1 MVDEVYPTEISR
13 FKSLNARLGIKSSF
27 KNAKRNIALIIL
39 LWLSNGKLSKYSYFE
54 SKDNK
59 IVIKQKYVENLY
71 QYINS
76 SIKDNNENLDNFIKN
91 INEFELVTN
100 QLEPIQVA
108 FQLVWPLAEISFEDK
123 NLKDNEERTGSKRYP
138 KIISYTSN
146 VDLIHDAFIGQE
158 ELLKLILSK
167 WLFLKG
173 NIDLRWDNEI
183 EQQAEEKLLKL
194 LSLISDQTAFKIV
207 ANGKGIVFQKN
218 GIYESI
224 ANNGKDTLVN
234 ISGDKEI
241 KGPLRVMS
249 AAIKG
254 NIEPFLESTTRPSGH
269 VKLKDTSA
277 ESIKSFAER
286 IITGQKLSN
295 VDLESELET
304 STALTEKEPLSTSIN
319 IGKNIIYY
327 GAPGTGKSYRL
338 TNIIRKNGISDYN
351 PKIGNEF
358 VERVT
363 LHPEYSYSEFVGQIM
378 PVVKSTSGT
387 DKTIT
392 YDFQPGDFTRTLKKA
407 YDNLDQPV
415 FLIMEEMSRANVAA
429 VFGDLFQLLDRD
441 EDGFSEYA
449 ITNTMIAKYVFPE
462 KNKTNIYLPSNLMII
477 GTVNT
482 SDQNVFAMDTAF
494 KRRFTWEYVS
504 PVVDEEGF
512 DNNPD
517 IKISDD
523 VTVSWYTLYMTLN
536 DFITRELGLTEDK
549 QIGPYFIKFGNSTM
563 KPEELIKDKLL
574 QYLWEDVD
582 TVARRMNGGARSLFN
597 SRIASFADLYDSFG
611 KESVFSNKF
620 IEKLQGNAADDTD
633 ESDDADGRAED

>member
-254 NIEPFLESTTRPSGH
+254 NIEPFLESTTRPSEKIH
-269 VKLKDTSA
+269 LLKVSNLLQK
-277 ESIKSFAER
+277 ESL
-286 IITGQKLSN
+286 Q
-295 VDLESELET
+295 V
-304 STALTEKEPLSTSIN
+304 
-319 IGKNIIYY
+319 
-327 GAPGTGKSYRL
+327 KSY
-338 TNIIRKNGISDYN
+338 
-351 PKIGNEF
+351 
-358 VERVT
+358 
-363 LHPEYSYSEFVGQIM
+363 QM
-378 PVVKSTSGT
+378 
-387 DKTIT
+387 
-392 YDFQPGDFTRTLKKA
+392 
-407 YDNLDQPV
+407 
-415 FLIMEEMSRANVAA
+415 
-429 VFGDLFQLLDRD
+429 
-441 EDGFSEYA
+441 
-449 ITNTMIAKYVFPE
+449 
-462 KNKTNIYLPSNLMII
+462 
-477 GTVNT
+477 
-482 SDQNVFAMDTAF
+482 
-494 KRRFTWEYVS
+494 
-504 PVVDEEGF
+504 
-512 DNNPD
+512 
-517 IKISDD
+517 
-523 VTVSWYTLYMTLN
+523 
-536 DFITRELGLTEDK
+536 
-549 QIGPYFIKFGNSTM
+549 
-563 KPEELIKDKLL
+563 
-574 QYLWEDVD
+574 
-582 TVARRMNGGARSLFN
+582 
-597 SRIASFADLYDSFG
+597 
-611 KESVFSNKF
+611 
-620 IEKLQGNAADDTD
+620 
-633 ESDDADGRAED
+633 